1 MTIFSHKTARR
12 FYILLFFLL
21 WALTAEASIARPPDK
36 TDEPERIV
44 LNLTQHPSTSQ
55 AVTWR
60 TAIHVSN
67 PQAQI
72 VPAIES
78 VNLGDKCLTVNA
90 STETVKLDDEITVY
104 YHSVGFKSLK
114 PKTIYAYRVGDG
126 NHWSEW
132 NQFKTAADTRGPFEF
147 VYFGDIQNN
156 ILSLCA
162 RIFRTA
168 YKKAPDA
175 RFWLF
180 VGDLVNNGNGDE
192 EWSELFSALGWIPR
206 VTPIILL
213 PGNHE
218 YPDRRFVD
226 EQDLKIDK
234 LWRPQ
239 FTLPEN
245 GPAGL
250 EETVYY
256 LDYQGVRIV
265 MLNGNEKLEEQAIWL
280 RSALSENPQPWTV
293 VAIHQPLYSG
303 AAVKRDSFHFRK
315 LFRPIFDQYSVDLVL
330 QGHDHIYSRTRRLR
344 NGRMVAD
351 HEKGT
356 VYVVSVS
363 GSKSYPIEHGYGNL
377 MVKAGTGRQ
386 LFQVIRVDGHRL
398 RYESFNA
405 LGELYDSFELKK

>member
-1 MTIFSHKTARR
+1 MTVFSQKTAKR
-12 FYILLFFLL
+12 FCIALLFLL
-21 WALTAEASIARPPDK
+21 SALTAQASIAQPPGK

-44 LNLTQHPSTSQ
+44 LNLTRHPSTSQ

-60 TAIHVSN
+60 TMAEVSH

-72 VPAIES
+72 APAIAPVTFS
-78 VNLGDKCLTVNA
+78 DSCLTENA
-90 STETVKLDDEITVY
+90 STETVKLDYENTVY
-104 YHSVGFKSLK
+104 YHSVVFKSLK
-114 PKTIYAYRVGDG
+114 PKTMYAYRVGDG
-126 NHWSEW
+126 KQWSEW
-132 NQFKTAADTRGPFEF
+132 NQFKTAADGPAPFEF
-147 VYFGDIQNN
+147 VYFGDVQNN
-156 ILSLCA
+156 ILSLGA

-168 YKKAPDA
+168 YRKAPDA

-180 VGDLVNNGNGDE
+180 VGDLVNNGDRDA
-192 EWSELFSALGWIPR
+192 EWSELFSAFGWIPR

-226 EQDLKIDK
+226 EQDLKIDR

-250 EETVYY
+250 EESAYSI
-256 LDYQGVRIV
+256 DYQGVRIV
-265 MLNGNEKLEEQAIWL
+265 MLNGNEKLDEQARWL
-280 RSALSENPQPWTV
+280 RSVLSENPQPWTI

-303 AAVKRDSFHFRK
+303 ARNRDNFRSQK
-315 LFRPIFDQYSVDLVL
+315 LFCPIFDQYSVDLVL
-330 QGHDHIYSRTRRLR
+330 QGHDHIYSRTCKLR
-344 NGRMVAD
+344 NGRRAAD
-351 HEKGT
+351 DEKGT

-363 GSKSYPIEHGYGNL
+363 GSKAYGIDNRYGKL
-377 MVKAGTGRQ
+377 MVKAETGRQ
-386 LFQVIRVDGHRL
+386 LFQVIRVDEHRL

-405 LGELYDSFELKK
+405 LGESYDSFELKK

>member
-1 MTIFSHKTARR
+1 MTVFSHKTTRR
-12 FYILLFFLL
+12 FCILLFFLL
-21 WALTAEASIARPPDK
+21 PVLTAEASIARPPDK

-44 LNLTQHPSTSQ
+44 LNLTRHPSTSQ

-60 TAIHVSN
+60 TATTVSN

-72 VPAIES
+72 APAVES
-78 VNLGDKCLTVNA
+78 ANLGNNCLTAKA
-90 STETVKLDDEITVY
+90 STETVRLDYETTVY
-104 YHSVGFKSLK
+104 YHSVVFKSLK

-126 NHWSEW
+126 HHWSEW
-132 NQFKTAADTRGPFEF
+132 NQFKTAGDRRGPFEF

-162 RIFRTA
+162 RVFRTA
-168 YKKAPDA
+168 YEKAPDA

-180 VGDLVNNGNGDE
+180 VGDLVNNGDRDK
-192 EWSELFSALGWIPR
+192 EWSELFSAFGWISR

-226 EQDLKIDK
+226 EQGLKIDR

-245 GPAGL
+245 GPVGL
-250 EETVYY
+250 KETAYY
-256 LDYQGVRIV
+256 IDYQGVRIV
-265 MLNGNEKLEEQAIWL
+265 MLNGNEKLDEQAKWL
-280 RSALSENPQPWTV
+280 KSVLSENSQPWTIA
-293 VAIHQPLYSG
+293 AIHQPLYSG
-303 AAVKRDSFHFRK
+303 ARNRDNFYSQK
-315 LFRPIFDQYSVDLVL
+315 LFCPVFDQYSVDLVL
-330 QGHDHIYSRTRRLR
+330 QGHDHIYSRTCRLR
-344 NGRMVAD
+344 NGRRAAD
-351 HEKGT
+351 GEKGT

-363 GSKSYPIEHGYGNL
+363 GSKSYGIDNRYGNL
-377 MVKAGTGRQ
+377 MVKAETGRQ

-405 LGELYDSFELKK
+405 LGELCDSFELKK